1 MNGALTRGLSL
12 LEMLVVLVLAALLS
26 TLLIQGLGFFLA
38 AVERTGRQAG
48 QGALAALPQQW
59 FSESVRSM
67 VPFLDPARG
76 FVGDAQGFEAIS
88 LTGLAS
94 EAGYPVRIRW
104 SIEGGALRYQE
115 LDGVDWTLTEVGGNA
130 GFFEYADRAGGWSRQ
145 WRHAPATQQWMPS
158 QVRLLALD
166 GSVLWVVRMALHPAP
181 VVNQRLQT

>member
-38 AVERTGRQAG
+38 AVERAGRHAG

-67 VPFLDPARG
+67 MPFLDPAQG

-104 SIEGGALRYQE
+104 SIEGGALRYREQ
-115 LDGVDWTLTEVGGNA
+115 DGVDWTLTELGGNA
-130 GFFEYADRAGGWSRQ
+130 GFFEYANRAGVWKRQ
-145 WRHAPATQQWMPS
+145 WRHAPVAQQWMPS

-166 GSVLWVVRMALHPAP
+166 GSVLWVARMALHPAP
-181 VVNQRLQT
+181 VVNPRAQT